1 MPAKFRKIT
10 AKRASTQETF
20 TFNKSITPKGGKLGK
35 IKLIQRKNG
44 STEIEIL
51 QDLDNNNRISK
62 KEKIYEGLVISNGN
76 SDKITDF
83 VGKIKLVKQ
92 MHSCQWDTAKA
103 DTELIPCTM
112 DYVPTVHS
120 LKMVSDDGDKYT
132 AQGLALYGE
141 TDVMW

>member
-1 MPAKFRKIT
+1 MPVKIREIRAKH
-10 AKRASTQETF
+10 ASTQETF

-35 IKLIQRKNG
+35 INLFQKKNG
-44 STEIEIL
+44 STEIEIF
-51 QDLDNNNRISK
+51 QDLDNNDRISN
-62 KEKIYEGLVISNGN
+62 KEKIYEGLVVSNDN
-76 SDKITDF
+76 SYKLTHFI
-83 VGKIKLVKQ
+83 GKIKLVKQ

-103 DTELIPCTM
+103 DAELIPCTM

-132 AQGLALYGE
+132 AQGLGLYGE